1 MPQSLTLAQ
10 GLGRTLAA
18 DHAEDSGSPSSGQ
31 CKLQGRPGC
40 CAHLEVGAWEPCYQ
54 MAPGEATGLGATRPV
69 SEELEDERLLGKA
82 SWGTPAPVG
91 SVLGTSLAV

>member
-1 MPQSLTLAQ
+1 
-10 GLGRTLAA
+10 
-18 DHAEDSGSPSSGQ
+18 
-31 CKLQGRPGC
+31 
-40 CAHLEVGAWEPCYQ
+40 

-69 SEELEDERLLGKA
+69 SEELSEERLLGKALGGA

>member
-1 MPQSLTLAQ
+1 MT
-10 GLGRTLAA
+10 
-18 DHAEDSGSPSSGQ
+18 
-31 CKLQGRPGC
+31 
-40 CAHLEVGAWEPCYQ
+40 

-69 SEELEDERLLGKA
+69 SDEELSEERLLGKALGGA